1 MFVQWLGSSPRLR
14 EQRVEHFADHA
25 LVDLSSNVTTVSY
38 GYDPQGRRSG
48 RNAQAYAWD
57 AANRLLAVTGV
68 ESYRYD
74 GLGRRVQATRADA
87 SWTRSQYGQAG
98 QMLYQE
104 NSAAGMNLDH
114 IYLAGSLVAIRRV
127 PRTGG
132 APCVR

>member
-1 MFVQWLGSSPRLR
+1 M
-14 EQRVEHFADHA
+14 
-25 LVDLSSNVTTVSY
+25 DLSSNVTTVSY
-38 GYDPQGRRSG
+38 GYDPQGRRTA

-57 AANRLLAVTGV
+57 AANRLLTVTGV

-87 SWTRSQYGQAG
+87 SWTRSQYSQAG

-132 APCVR
+132 APFVR